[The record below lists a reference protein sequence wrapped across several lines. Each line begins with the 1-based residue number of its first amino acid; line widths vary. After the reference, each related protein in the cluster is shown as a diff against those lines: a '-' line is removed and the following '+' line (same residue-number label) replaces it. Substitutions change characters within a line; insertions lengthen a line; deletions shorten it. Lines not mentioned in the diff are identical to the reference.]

1 MRQFY
6 TVFSIQDAVSLKL
19 SLDSKMSNNTRRF
32 DHVKRQNQTHHNK
45 NIQYSNDFNRNK
57 MFDMVKPTVVLNA

>member
-1 MRQFY
+1 MN
-6 TVFSIQDAVSLKL
+6 
-19 SLDSKMSNNTRRF
+19 NNTRRF

-45 NIQYSNDFNRNK
+45 NIKYSNDFNRNK